1 MRRNRRAKS
10 ECPCVDCPFEG
21 ELCEVGC
28 PRLLSWYLDLQ
39 MEMLEELVIGLSR
52 EDSIRAN
59 EDVLDTVWEQSSNT
73 TRENRV
79 LEELEQASL

>member
-1 MRRNRRAKS
+1 M
-10 ECPCVDCPFEG
+10 
-21 ELCEVGC
+21 
-28 PRLLSWYLDLQ
+28 DLQ